1 MASQL
6 VGLSLDDIDVEALEP
21 VLELNALTLES
32 VNGAQAAAELATSC
46 LYGCSCC
53 VSCCC
58 CCC

>member
-1 MASQL
+1 MAGPTL
-6 VGLSLDDIDVEALEP
+6 GLALDDIDVEALEL
-21 VLELNALTLES
+21 VIEVDALTLDS
-32 VNGAQAAAELATSC
+32 ISGAQATAELATSC